1 MFFIRLEHHSQHME
15 VLDAIKARRSIRKF
29 EDRPIEKEKL
39 DLIADAGRLAP
50 SAMNEKR
57 VRAVFAIDREE
68 IGIIAEACD
77 PFSWVS
83 SAPCV
88 IAVYADNDRTMKC
101 GISSKV
107 VDCSIALT
115 NMMLEATAL
124 GLGTVWMGHFDSDMV
139 KRALAIPE
147 DAVRTAS
154 MPVGYPAEEGTVR
167 EKAPR
172 EVFASFDAARSGE

>member
-1 MFFIRLEHHSQHME
+1 ME

-88 IAVYADNDRTMKC
+88 IDVYADNDRTMKC

-147 DAVRTAS
+147 DAVLTAI